1 MATRIAKGDSPT
13 ASLQQISRRG
23 EPAIR
28 GWREIVML
36 HSLQPAQFFPAR
48 AKPRADDRL
57 EPKRHREVMMMLG
70 KR

>member
-1 MATRIAKGDSPT
+1 MAARIVKGDTPA

-36 HSLQPAQFFPAR
+36 HSVQPAQFPTGAR
-48 AKPRADDRL
+48 PRADDWL
-57 EPKRHREVMMMLG
+57 DNCTVMLMLG
-70 KR
+70 KW